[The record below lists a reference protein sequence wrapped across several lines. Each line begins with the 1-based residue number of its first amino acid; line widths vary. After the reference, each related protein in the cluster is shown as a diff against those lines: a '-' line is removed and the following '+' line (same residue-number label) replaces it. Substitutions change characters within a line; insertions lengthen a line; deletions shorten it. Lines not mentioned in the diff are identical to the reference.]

1 MFNSLFY
8 TIPAAMNA
16 TMLREKIIAHNIANV
31 ETPGYKRMDV
41 IFEDE
46 LRKVLESDDLK
57 LKTDSE
63 KHISNFPTS
72 ISPRIV
78 TQSNTSI
85 TNDKNNVDIDYE
97 INLLVQ
103 NTLRYQVLSR
113 LMSMNIDRYNTALRS
128 VV

>member
-63 KHISNFPTS
+63 KDSNPEQHIHYK
-72 ISPRIV
+72 R
-78 TQSNTSI
+78 
-85 TNDKNNVDIDYE
+85 
-97 INLLVQ
+97 
-103 NTLRYQVLSR
+103 
-113 LMSMNIDRYNTALRS
+113 
-128 VV
+128 

>member
-8 TIPAAMNA
+8 TIPTAMDA
-16 TMLREKIIAHNIANV
+16 TMLREKVIAHNIANV

-41 IFEDE
+41 VFEDE
-46 LRKVLESDDLK
+46 LRKALESDDLR
-57 LKTDSE
+57 LKTADK

-72 ISPRIV
+72 VSPRII
-78 TQSNTSI
+78 TQNSTSI

-97 INLLVQ
+97 MNLLIQ